1 MGASD
6 VDAGAVLS
14 AEPPKF
20 SEADAARIALEVF
33 GTHGTALS
41 LRSERDQNFHLK
53 LADGEEW
60 VLKISNT
67 GEDAAVVEMENAG
80 MEHAS
85 RVDPALPVP
94 AIRPTLA
101 GGAIGFADGQEGRH
115 LVRLV
120 QFMPGALVDVEKL
133 DDRQLREFGATLARL
148 GRSLRGFFHPAA
160 GRVLQWDIQHAPKLR
175 PLVASVEP
183 GVELELVTQTL
194 DRWESAVE
202 PRFSLL
208 RAQIVHGDLS
218 LDNALF
224 APDGTVSGVIDFG
237 DMSHTAL
244 LCDLAVGLV
253 STMAGRVDALRAGAV
268 VVAGYE
274 TVMPLEPL
282 ERELLPAFVEMRLA
296 TSLAI
301 AAWRVGMYPDNADY
315 ITVDSP
321 RFLSLLSELEG
332 LGAEAA
338 AAALASNCLPGVGG
352 DELVRRRRRAFGPAM
367 QSLTYDRPLQMVRAE
382 GVWMIDAG
390 GRRYL
395 DAYNNVPV
403 VGHSHPR
410 VADAIARQGRLLS
423 TNMRY
428 LHAAAVELAERLLST
443 TPPEIDTCLFV
454 NSGSEANELAWRIL
468 TATTG
473 QGGGVVTEHAYH
485 GVTTATAALSPEE
498 WGDQGPPAHVA
509 LIPAPDGYRGQF
521 RYEEDRYAERYAAC
535 LDDAVATLRE
545 RGFEPG
551 AVVIDSGYTSDG
563 ILAPPPEY
571 LRELVRRAHDVGAG
585 FVADEVQAG
594 HGRTGEHL
602 WSFTAS
608 GVVPDMVTLGK
619 PMGNGYP
626 VAAVLLRSDI
636 AAAMAERT
644 TYFSTFGGNPVACAA
659 ALAVLDVI
667 EEEQLIDNARVVGAY
682 LRGLLEEL
690 AASHASIGE
699 VRGRGLMIG
708 VELVVDRET
717 REPDSALARSVVNHL
732 RESGV
737 LVGRSGKADSALK
750 IRPPLVFKRDHAD
763 LLVTRLDE
771 ALAAAAGGRVV
782 IPE

>member
-1 MGASD
+1 MDASD
-6 VDAGAVLS
+6 VDAGEVLS
-14 AEPPKF
+14 AEPPSF
-20 SEADAARIALEVF
+20 TDADAARIALEVF
-33 GTHGTALS
+33 GVEGVAS
-41 LRSERDQNFHLK
+41 ALRSERDQNFRLDS
-53 LADGEEW
+53 ADGETF
-60 VLKISNT
+60 VVKISNT
-67 GEDAAVVEMENAG
+67 GEDLAVLEMENEG
-80 MEHAS
+80 MAHAVQ
-85 RVDPALPVP
+85 VDPSLPVP
-94 AIRPTLA
+94 AIRATVA
-101 GGAIGFADGQEGRH
+101 GDPIGYAEGRPGQH

-120 QFMPGALVDVEKL
+120 RFMPGALLEAEEL

-148 GRSLRGFFHPAA
+148 GRALRGFFHPAA
-160 GRVLQWDIQHAPKLR
+160 GRVLQWDLQHAPKLR
-175 PLVASVEP
+175 PLLESIPP
-183 GVELELVTQTL
+183 GAERDLVTGML
-194 DRWESAVE
+194 ARWEADVA
-202 PRFSLL
+202 PRFGRL
-208 RAQIVHGDLS
+208 RAQVVHGDLS
-218 LDNALF
+218 LDNTLF

-244 LCDLAVGLV
+244 LCDLGVGLV
-253 STMAGRVDALRAGAV
+253 STMSGRADALRAGAI

-274 TVMPLEPL
+274 TVTPLEAL

-301 AAWRVGMYPDNADY
+301 AAWRVAMYPENAEY
-315 ITVDSP
+315 ITTDSP
-321 RFLSLLSELEG
+321 RFVALLSELQA
-332 LGAEAA
+332 LGGEAA
-338 AAALASNCLPGVGG
+338 AAALASSALSGVGG

-367 QSLTYDRPLQMVRAE
+367 QKLTYDRPLHMVRAE
-382 GVWMIDAG
+382 GVWMIDAV

-410 VADAIARQGRLLS
+410 VVDAIARQGRLLN

-428 LHAAAVELAERLLST
+428 LHGAAVELAERLLAT
-443 TPPEIDTCLFV
+443 TPPELDTCLFV

-473 QGGGVVTEHAYH
+473 HGGGIVTEHAYH

-498 WGDQGPPAHVA
+498 WSDQDPPANVA
-509 LIPAPDGYRGQF
+509 RIPAPDGYRGRY
-521 RYEEDRYAERYAAC
+521 RYEQPDYAERYAAC
-535 LDDAVATLRE
+535 LDDAVGSLRE

-563 ILAPPPEY
+563 ILTPPPVY

-636 AAAMAERT
+636 AAAMSERT

-667 EEEQLIDNARVVGAY
+667 EEDQLIENARVVGEY
-682 LRGLLEEL
+682 LREALREL
-690 AASHASIGE
+690 ASQHEVIGD
-699 VRGRGLMIG
+699 VRGRGLLIG
-708 VELVVDRET
+708 VELVRDRET
-717 REPDSALARSVVNHL
+717 REPNGPLASDVVNAL
-732 RESGV
+732 RERGV
-737 LVGRSGKADSALK
+737 LVGRCGKADSALK
-750 IRPPLVFKRDHAD
+750 IRPPLVFDHANAD
-763 LLVTRLDE
+763 LLVARLDE
-771 ALAAAAGGRVV
+771 ALAAASH
-782 IPE
+782 